1 MRGFWV
7 AATTSLLAIT
17 SVWGCEGG
25 ASEAQ
30 NQGGTAGAAGASA
43 TAGEGTGA
51 SGGTQTDGGTEEG
64 GSSSL
69 SSKRYA
75 CREYLT
81 AACERRAECAGR
93 TGLDACLDLLALCP
107 DYLFSDGST
116 RTVQG
121 TLDCAQAWRTLSC
134 ENVETGIAPA
144 CSTPGTRQPGEACR
158 FSSQCESLACSGTD
172 AACGVCLRLAA
183 AGESCD
189 GVEVGCSLG
198 QRCNGT
204 CEIVEWTPHEI
215 VPPKAAGEECQYGDV
230 CVDGYMCLNDPMTE
244 YLASVSR
251 CQIPPGPGSPCA
263 YNVVG
268 GIACASDSYCSI
280 STCQRRPAPGET
292 CGINSSVSTV
302 CELGD
307 ECDENRVCIGI
318 LEEGEPCG
326 APSTRCAAG
335 TECSGGRCVA
345 TDELTIF
352 PTLCGG
358 A

>member
-7 AATTSLLAIT
+7 GAATSLLAMT
-17 SVWGCEGG
+17 SVWGCDDG
-25 ASEAQ
+25 ASEAV
-30 NQGGTAGAAGASA
+30 NHGGTAGAAGASA
-43 TAGEGTGA
+43 TGATGGAQTDSGTGE
-51 SGGTQTDGGTEEG
+51 D

-81 AACERRAECAGR
+81 AACERRAECAGP
-93 TGLDACLDLLALCP
+93 TGLDRCLDALALCP

-116 RTVQG
+116 RTVEG
-121 TLDCAQAWRTLSC
+121 TLECAKAWRTLSC
-134 ENVETGIAPA
+134 ENVETGIPPA

-158 FSSQCESLACSGTD
+158 FASQCESLACSGTD
-172 AACGVCLRLAA
+172 TTCGVCLRLAA
-183 AGESCD
+183 AGETCD
-189 GVEVGCSLG
+189 GVEVGCPSG
-198 QRCNGT
+198 QRCSGT
-204 CEIVEWTPHEI
+204 CEVVQWSPHE
-215 VPPKAAGEECQYGDV
+215 VFPPKAAGEECQYGDV
-230 CVDGYMCLNDPMTE
+230 CIDGYMCLNDPMDE

-268 GIACASDSYCSI
+268 GIACASDSYCWMN
-280 STCQRRPAPGET
+280 TCERRPAPGEP
-292 CGINSSVSTV
+292 CASNSSVSTV
-302 CELGD
+302 CDVGD
-307 ECDENRVCIGI
+307 ECEDRICIGI

-326 APSTRCAAG
+326 AASTRCAPG
-335 TECSGGRCVA
+335 TECSAGHCVA

-352 PTLCGG
+352 PALCGG